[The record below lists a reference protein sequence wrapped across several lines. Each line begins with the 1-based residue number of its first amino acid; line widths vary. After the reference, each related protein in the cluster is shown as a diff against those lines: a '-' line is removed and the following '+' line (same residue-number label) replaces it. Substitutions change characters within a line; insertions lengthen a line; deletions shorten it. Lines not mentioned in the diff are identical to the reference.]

1 MNAAIKAPML
11 RKTAFLALA
20 AGLAATAA
28 CSPITSHQGFQAVD
42 VRPADVKVGEDTR
55 STVLTKLGSP
65 TATSTF
71 DKNVWFYMSQL
82 RSATSYYLPKTIER
96 DVVAI
101 SFDPATEQVKSV
113 NTFALQDGRVIAYN
127 THETPTR
134 GREMTVLEQLIG
146 SIGAGGVLPS
156 DQNTTPGSH
165 PGDTQP
171 GH

>member
-1 MNAAIKAPML
+1 MS
-11 RKTAFLALA
+11 RKSAFLAIA
-20 AGLAATAA
+20 AAVAGLGALAA
-28 CSPITSHQGFQAVD
+28 CSPITYHQGFQVVD
-42 VRPADVKVGEDTR
+42 VRPADIKIGTDTR
-55 STVLTKLGSP
+55 STVLQKLGSP
-65 TATSTF
+65 TTTSTF

-82 RSATSYYLPKTIER
+82 RSATSYYLPKTIQR

-113 NTFALQDGRVIAYN
+113 NTFTLQDGRVIAYN

-156 DQNTTPGSH
+156 DQDVTPGSH
-165 PGDTQP
+165 PGDSGP